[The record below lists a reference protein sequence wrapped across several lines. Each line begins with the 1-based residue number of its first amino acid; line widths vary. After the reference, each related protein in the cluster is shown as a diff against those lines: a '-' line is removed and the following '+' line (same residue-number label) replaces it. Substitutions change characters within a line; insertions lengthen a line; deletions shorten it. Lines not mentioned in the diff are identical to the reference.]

1 MSAVLPGRIAQAREL
16 KGFTKT
22 DIATALDVSP
32 AAVAQWESGVKTP
45 TAANLAALARV
56 VGFPI
61 AAFHRDVPT
70 DFSPPGPLSFRAR
83 SNATTRRVNMR
94 AEQLAKL
101 VAESYIW
108 LRARVSLPPLRLPE
122 IDPSATDPESAA
134 QLCRRH
140 WNLGDRPILKLGE
153 LLESQGIVM
162 VRATL
167 GDEKLDAFSC
177 MVSGQPFIFL
187 GSEKGDRARS
197 RFDAAHELGHLL
209 LHQHY
214 TERHLSDSEKHKEIE
229 DEAHDFAAAFLMPA
243 DTFRSE
249 IFDTTLNGFLRLKER
264 WGVSVQAMVMR
275 ARKLGV
281 IDEYRRIELY
291 RQMSAKG
298 WRKAKGEPFDD
309 LVPYVNSTIGSRSI
323 QLLTE
328 NHILNLWEIPNELP
342 FPDEVLES
350 AFGITSRE
358 FDAPVAP
365 NVVLLPQADMDLS
378 NGTK

>member
-1 MSAVLPGRIAQAREL
+1 MNAVLPGRISQAREL

-22 DIATALDVSP
+22 DVATALEVSP
-32 AAVAQWESGVKTP
+32 AAVAQWESGVKSP
-45 TAANLAALARV
+45 TAVNLAALARM

-61 AAFHRDVPT
+61 AAFHRETPA

-83 SNATTRRVNMR
+83 SNAATRRVNMR

-108 LRARVSLPPLRLPE
+108 LRARVSLPALHLPE
-122 IDPSATDPESAA
+122 IDPENSDPETAA
-134 QLCRRH
+134 QACRRY

-153 LLESQGIVM
+153 LLESQGIVV
-162 VRATL
+162 VRAIL

-197 RFDAAHELGHLL
+197 RFDAAHELGHLV

-214 TERHLSDSEKHKEIE
+214 TERHLSDSEKHKDIE
-229 DEAHDFAAAFLMPA
+229 GQANDFASAFLMPA
-243 DTFRSE
+243 STFRDE
-249 IFDTTLNGFLRLKER
+249 IFDTTLSGFLRLKER
-264 WGVSVQAMVMR
+264 WGVSVQAMVVR
-275 ARKLGV
+275 AHRLGV
-281 IDEYRRIELY
+281 IDEYRKIELY

-298 WRKAKGEPFDD
+298 WRKAKGEPFDEF
-309 LVPYVNSTIGSRSI
+309 VPEVNNTIGSRSI
-323 QLLTE
+323 QLLTQ
-328 NHILNLWEIPNELP
+328 NHVLNLWEIPNELP

-365 NVVLLPQADMDLS
+365 NVVLLPPAAAI
-378 NGTK
+378 